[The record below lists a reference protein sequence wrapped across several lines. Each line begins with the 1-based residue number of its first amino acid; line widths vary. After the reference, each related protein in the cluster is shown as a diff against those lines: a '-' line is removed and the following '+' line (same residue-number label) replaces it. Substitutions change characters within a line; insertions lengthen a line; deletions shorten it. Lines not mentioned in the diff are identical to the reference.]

1 MERLTHRQLDIARLV
16 ARGYSTPQI
25 ARELSLAEQT
35 VKTYL
40 WDIYA
45 AMGWTNDAGNQR
57 VLLARLVWEQG
68 EGQKT
73 AAERGKMAER

>member
-45 AMGWTNDAGNQR
+45 AFGWTNDAGNQR
-57 VLLARLVWEQG
+57 VLLALWWLREG
-68 EGQKT
+68 ENART
-73 AAERGKMAER
+73 NAEIEAGL

>member
-1 MERLTHRQLDIARLV
+1 MERLTRRQLDIARLV

-25 ARELSLAEQT
+25 ARALCLTEQT
-35 VKTYL
+35 IKNYL

-45 AMGWTNDAGNQR
+45 AFGWTNDAGNQR
-57 VLLARLVWEQG
+57 VLLARLMWEQG

-73 AAERGKMAER
+73 DGERGKMAER